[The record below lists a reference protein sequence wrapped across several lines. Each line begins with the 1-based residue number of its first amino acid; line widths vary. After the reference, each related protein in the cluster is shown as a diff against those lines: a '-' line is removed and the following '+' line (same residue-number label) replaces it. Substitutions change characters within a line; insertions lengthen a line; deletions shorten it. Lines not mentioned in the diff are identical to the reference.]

1 MSRNR
6 RRAYSNT
13 IGCLP
18 LMIGLLSVAA
28 IALALAIFFTGRYT
42 ATEDELVVQDVG
54 SGKYVDVSNVDAEE
68 NQLVLNAASYD
79 ASASGAEIVVTPTPS
94 PAPLPTLSTVS
105 KKTLANL
112 APTPTADGFLPIYK
126 RADTDEMAIAITV
139 DECNGVTITKKIAL
153 LARYYGAKLTLFPT
167 GDNLNRK
174 GMASVLRICLN
185 KLGFELENR
194 GYDTISQ
201 IYRMSNDKMCEQI
214 WKQTIQLENVL
225 GVRYQP
231 HFLRLYGGN
240 GENDLRTH
248 GYLKQLGYYGI
259 ASYTYNGNAMSSKQL
274 VKTLAPGN
282 IYMFKST
289 AKDAKKISAL
299 MKAAKAGGYQMVT
312 MNTLFGYAKNAT
324 RKITTNILLE
334 TMPTLGD
341 YNNHFYFMKK
351 GDCTWAVY
359 QLQKRLEYLGY
370 LHPGSADGVFGKS
383 TAVVLSAFQAKCG
396 LAATGAAD
404 VVTQERLYAKDAPV
418 AEGTPVPNNPTP
430 SPEPEPEEE
439 DALQEE
445 ADLLE
450 SEEMQDGDEIF
461 DEVEMMEEEE
471 LRQ

>member
-1 MSRNR
+1 MSRKN
-6 RRAYSNT
+6 RRAYGNT

-18 LMIGLLSVAA
+18 LLIGLLSVAA
-28 IALALAIFFTGRYT
+28 IALVAAIVFSARVGP
-42 ATEDELVVQDVG
+42 TEDELVVQDVG
-54 SGKYVDVSNVDAEE
+54 SGRYVDVSEVDAGES
-68 NQLVLNAASYD
+68 QLVLNAVSFD
-79 ASASGAEIVVTPTPS
+79 EEAEESLRIEVTPTPT

-105 KKTLANL
+105 QKTRANL

-126 RADTDEMAIAITV
+126 KANTDEMTIAITV

-153 LARYYGAKLTLFPT
+153 MARYYGAKITFFPT

-174 GMASVLRICLN
+174 GMGSVLRTCVN
-185 KLGFELENR
+185 KMGFEIENR

-201 IYRMSNDKMCEQI
+201 IYRLSNEQMCEQI

-225 GVRYQP
+225 GFRYQP

-248 GYLKQLGYYGI
+248 GYLKQLGYKGI
-259 ASYTYNGNAMSSKQL
+259 ASYTYNGNAMTAKKL

-289 AKDAKKISAL
+289 AKDAKKMSAL
-299 MKAAKAGGYQMVT
+299 MKAARAGGYRMVT
-312 MNTLFGYAKNAT
+312 LNTLFGYSKNAT

-334 TMPTLGD
+334 SMPELGD

-359 QLQKRLEYLGY
+359 QMQKRLESLGY

-383 TAVVLSAFQAKCG
+383 TSVVLSTFQAKCG

-404 VVTQERLYAKDAPV
+404 VVTQQYLYAKEAPR
-418 AEGTPVPNNPTP
+418 ADGTPVPNTPTP
-430 SPEPEPEEE
+430 EPTP
-439 DALQEE
+439 E
-445 ADLLE
+445 ADE
-450 SEEMQDGDEIF
+450 DELP
-461 DEVEMMEEEE
+461 EEEE
-471 LRQ
+471 LLQ